1 MSEADRCGD
10 QSGRAVFRFSHFK
23 NRRLTAETK
32 KTKPNYNLQGQTIL
46 VISSKLKIVC
56 HHLINFHHHAY
67 PIFLNILNYLSIH
80 LSIQPWINLAVFL
93 SVNLSIDLF
102 HSLNIITADPGVS
115 IGLVVVVLVVGFF
128 VWSMPSQLP
137 PPCYPQFFN
146 FLKISPYLTL

>member
-67 PIFLNILNYLSIH
+67 PIFLNILNYLSIYP
-80 LSIQPWINLAVFL
+80 SIHPTMNQSSSIFICQSIHWPLPFPKYNHCRPGSQYRSCCCCSCCWIFCLIYAFSTSTTV
-93 SVNLSIDLF
+93 
-102 HSLNIITADPGVS
+102 
-115 IGLVVVVLVVGFF
+115 
-128 VWSMPSQLP
+128 LP
-137 PPCYPQFFN
+137 PIF
-146 FLKISPYLTL
+146 